1 MYGFLLDQSYI
12 NLFILVIIVSI
23 VMFLWRK
30 LIILEG
36 NFFVLEK
43 RVNLIKKDAREDCIA
58 KNIDKADII
67 MNEIFKDYSPSNACK
82 QSVCGTADDDVCR
95 PQNGGAGD
103 ISIDEN
109 MVQFISKKSA
119 RPLEKVR
126 SGLGDCGE
134 DDDDDCDSGSG
145 SGAIITFAN
154 GGNIDIDVS
163 GAADADAGAADG
175 DAGDVTDIDK
185 MEALATLASLATTI
199 GSGEEYENKAC
210 IELID
215 AADAADAETDNMSVC
230 SEITFTTDDKKSEKT
245 LMKKY
250 SKMSLD
256 KLKEVCGSF
265 NINSEGTRN
274 QLIARIIEAKK

>member
-43 RVNLIKKDAREDCIA
+43 RVNLIKRDTREDCIA
-58 KNIDKADII
+58 KNIGKADII
-67 MNEIFKDYSPSNACK
+67 MNEIFKDFAPSNACK
-82 QSVCGTADDDVCR
+82 QSVCGTADDDVCY

-134 DDDDDCDSGSG
+134 EDGDGGDSGDG
-145 SGAIITFAN
+145 EAIITFAN
-154 GGNIDIDVS
+154 GGNIDIDVL
-163 GAADADAGAADG
+163 GADG
-175 DAGDVTDIDK
+175 DADAADIDK
-185 MEALATLASLATTI
+185 MVALATLATLETTI
-199 GSGEEYENKAC
+199 GSSEEYENRAH
-210 IELID
+210 IELIDAVD
-215 AADAADAETDNMSVC
+215 AADAADADNMSVC
-230 SEITFTTDDKKSEKT
+230 SEITFTTDDKKGEKT

>member
-43 RVNLIKKDAREDCIA
+43 RVNLIKRDTREDCIA
-58 KNIDKADII
+58 KNIGKADII
-67 MNEIFKDYSPSNACK
+67 MNEIFKDFAPSNACK
-82 QSVCGTADDDVCR
+82 QSVCGTADDDVCY

-134 DDDDDCDSGSG
+134 EDGDSGDSG
-145 SGAIITFAN
+145 DGEAIITFAN

-163 GAADADAGAADG
+163 GADGDADAA
-175 DAGDVTDIDK
+175 DIDK
-185 MEALATLASLATTI
+185 MVALATLATLETTI
-199 GSGEEYENKAC
+199 GSSEEYENRAH
-210 IELID
+210 IELIDAVD
-215 AADAADAETDNMSVC
+215 AADAADADNMSVC
-230 SEITFTTDDKKSEKT
+230 SEITFTTDDKKGEKT

>member
-43 RVNLIKKDAREDCIA
+43 RVNLIKRDTREDCIA
-58 KNIDKADII
+58 KNIGKADII
-67 MNEIFKDYSPSNACK
+67 MNEIFKDFAPSNACK
-82 QSVCGTADDDVCR
+82 QSVCGTADDDVCY

-134 DDDDDCDSGSG
+134 EDGDSGDG
-145 SGAIITFAN
+145 EAIITFAN

-163 GAADADAGAADG
+163 GADADADDADADAA
-175 DAGDVTDIDK
+175 DIDK
-185 MEALATLASLATTI
+185 MVALATTI
-199 GSGEEYENKAC
+199 GSSEEYENRAH

-215 AADAADAETDNMSVC
+215 AADADLTADIADIADADNMSVC
-230 SEITFTTDDKKSEKT
+230 SEITFTTDDKKGEKT

>member
-43 RVNLIKKDAREDCIA
+43 RVNLIKRDTREDCIA
-58 KNIDKADII
+58 KNIGKADII
-67 MNEIFKDYSPSNACK
+67 MNEIFKDFAPSNACK
-82 QSVCGTADDDVCR
+82 QSVCGTADDDVCY

-126 SGLGDCGE
+126 SGLGDCGDGE
-134 DDDDDCDSGSG
+134 
-145 SGAIITFAN
+145 AIITFAN

-163 GAADADAGAADG
+163 GADAADYADAGDAA
-175 DAGDVTDIDK
+175 DIDK
-185 MEALATLASLATTI
+185 MVALAT
-199 GSGEEYENKAC
+199 GEEYENRAH
-210 IELID
+210 IELIDAVD
-215 AADAADAETDNMSVC
+215 AADAADAADADLTADADLADNMSVC
-230 SEITFTTDDKKSEKT
+230 SEITFTTDDKKGEKT

>member
-43 RVNLIKKDAREDCIA
+43 RVNLIKRDTREDCIA
-58 KNIDKADII
+58 KNIGKADII
-67 MNEIFKDYSPSNACK
+67 MNEIFKDFAPSNACK
-82 QSVCGTADDDVCR
+82 QSVCGTADDDVCY

-126 SGLGDCGE
+126 SGLGDCG
-134 DDDDDCDSGSG
+134 DSGDSG
-145 SGAIITFAN
+145 DSEAIITFAN

-163 GAADADAGAADG
+163 GADAADYADADAA
-175 DAGDVTDIDK
+175 DIDK
-185 MEALATLASLATTI
+185 MVALATLETTI
-199 GSGEEYENKAC
+199 GSGEEYENRAH
-210 IELID
+210 IELIDAVD
-215 AADAADAETDNMSVC
+215 AADAADAADADLTADADNMSVC
-230 SEITFTTDDKKSEKT
+230 SEITFTTDDKKGEKT

>member
-43 RVNLIKKDAREDCIA
+43 RVNLIKRDTREDCIA
-58 KNIDKADII
+58 KNIGKADII
-67 MNEIFKDYSPSNACK
+67 MNEIFKDFAPSNACK
-82 QSVCGTADDDVCR
+82 QSVCGTADDDVCY
-95 PQNGGAGD
+95 PQNGGTGD

-126 SGLGDCGE
+126 SGLGDGDGGE
-134 DDDDDCDSGSG
+134 
-145 SGAIITFAN
+145 AIITFAN

-163 GAADADAGAADG
+163 RGDAADYADADDAA
-175 DAGDVTDIDK
+175 DIDK
-185 MEALATLASLATTI
+185 MVALATLETTI
-199 GSGEEYENKAC
+199 GSGEEYENRAH
-210 IELID
+210 IELIDAVD
-215 AADAADAETDNMSVC
+215 AADAADAADADLAADADNMSVC
-230 SEITFTTDDKKSEKT
+230 SEITFTTDDKKGEKT

>member
-43 RVNLIKKDAREDCIA
+43 RVNLIKRDTREDCIA
-58 KNIDKADII
+58 KNIGKADII
-67 MNEIFKDYSPSNACK
+67 MNDIFKDFAPSNACK
-82 QSVCGTADDDVCR
+82 QSVCGTADDDVCY

-126 SGLGDCGE
+126 SGLGDCG
-134 DDDDDCDSGSG
+134 DSE
-145 SGAIITFAN
+145 AIITFAN

-163 GAADADAGAADG
+163 GGDDDADADAA
-175 DAGDVTDIDK
+175 DIDK
-185 MEALATLASLATTI
+185 MVALATTI
-199 GSGEEYENKAC
+199 GSGEEYENRAH
-210 IELID
+210 IELIDAVD
-215 AADAADAETDNMSVC
+215 AADAADADNMSVC
-230 SEITFTTDDKKSEKT
+230 SEITFTTDDKKGEKT

>member
-43 RVNLIKKDAREDCIA
+43 RVNLIKRDTREDCIA
-58 KNIDKADII
+58 KNIGKADII
-67 MNEIFKDYSPSNACK
+67 MNEIFKDFAPSNACK
-82 QSVCGTADDDVCR
+82 QSVCGTADDDVCY

-134 DDDDDCDSGSG
+134 EDGDSGDG
-145 SGAIITFAN
+145 EAIITFAN

-163 GAADADAGAADG
+163 GAGADDADADAAD
-175 DAGDVTDIDK
+175 
-185 MEALATLASLATTI
+185 ALAALATTI
-199 GSGEEYENKAC
+199 GSGEEYENRAH

-215 AADAADAETDNMSVC
+215 AVDAADTADADNMSVC
-230 SEITFTTDDKKSEKT
+230 SEITFTTDDKKGEKT

>member
-43 RVNLIKKDAREDCIA
+43 RVNLIKRDTREDCIA
-58 KNIDKADII
+58 KNIGKADII
-67 MNEIFKDYSPSNACK
+67 MNEIFKDFAPSNACK
-82 QSVCGTADDDVCR
+82 QSVCGTADDDVCY

-126 SGLGDCGE
+126 SGLGDCG
-134 DDDDDCDSGSG
+134 DSE
-145 SGAIITFAN
+145 AIITFAN
-154 GGNIDIDVS
+154 GGNIDIDVL
-163 GAADADAGAADG
+163 GADG
-175 DAGDVTDIDK
+175 DADAADIDK
-185 MEALATLASLATTI
+185 MVALATLATLETTI
-199 GSGEEYENKAC
+199 GSSEEYENRAH
-210 IELID
+210 IELIDAVD
-215 AADAADAETDNMSVC
+215 AADAADAADADLTADADLADNMSVC
-230 SEITFTTDDKKSEKT
+230 SEITFTTDDKKGEKT

>member
-43 RVNLIKKDAREDCIA
+43 RVNLIKRDTREDCIA
-58 KNIDKADII
+58 KNIGKADII
-67 MNEIFKDYSPSNACK
+67 MNEIFKDFAPSNACK
-82 QSVCGTADDDVCR
+82 QSVCGTADDDVCY
-95 PQNGGAGD
+95 PQNGGTGD

-134 DDDDDCDSGSG
+134 EDDDDCDSG

-163 GAADADAGAADG
+163 GA
-175 DAGDVTDIDK
+175 DAGDADDAADIDK
-185 MEALATLASLATTI
+185 MVALAALAT
-199 GSGEEYENKAC
+199 GEEYENRSH
-210 IELID
+210 IELIDAVD
-215 AADAADAETDNMSVC
+215 AADAADAADLTADLAADADLTDNMSVC
-230 SEITFTTDDKKSEKT
+230 SEITFTTDDKKGEKT

-274 QLIARIIEAKK
+274 QLITRIIEAKK

>member
-43 RVNLIKKDAREDCIA
+43 RVNLIKRDTREDCIA
-58 KNIDKADII
+58 KNIGKADII
-67 MNEIFKDYSPSNACK
+67 MNEIFKDFAPSNACK
-82 QSVCGTADDDVCR
+82 QSVCGTADDDVCY

-126 SGLGDCGE
+126 SGLGDCG
-134 DDDDDCDSGSG
+134 DSGDSG
-145 SGAIITFAN
+145 DSEAIITFAN

-163 GAADADAGAADG
+163 GA
-175 DAGDVTDIDK
+175 DAGDADDAADIDK
-185 MEALATLASLATTI
+185 MVALAALAT
-199 GSGEEYENKAC
+199 GEEYENRSH
-210 IELID
+210 IELIDAVD
-215 AADAADAETDNMSVC
+215 AADAADAADLTADLAADADNMSVC
-230 SEITFTTDDKKSEKT
+230 SEITFTTDDKKGEKT

>member
-43 RVNLIKKDAREDCIA
+43 RVNLIKRDTREDCIA
-58 KNIDKADII
+58 KNIGKADII
-67 MNEIFKDYSPSNACK
+67 MNEIFKDFAPSNACK
-82 QSVCGTADDDVCR
+82 QSVCGTADDDVCY

-134 DDDDDCDSGSG
+134 EDGDSGDG
-145 SGAIITFAN
+145 GDGEAIITFAN

-163 GAADADAGAADG
+163 GADGDADAA
-175 DAGDVTDIDK
+175 DIDK
-185 MEALATLASLATTI
+185 MVALATLATLETTI
-199 GSGEEYENKAC
+199 GSSEEYENRAH
-210 IELID
+210 IELIDAVD
-215 AADAADAETDNMSVC
+215 AADAADADNMSVC
-230 SEITFTTDDKKSEKT
+230 SEITFTTDDKKGEKT

>member
-134 DDDDDCDSGSG
+134 EDDDDCDSG

-175 DAGDVTDIDK
+175 DAA
-185 MEALATLASLATTI
+185 EALASLATTI

>member
-43 RVNLIKKDAREDCIA
+43 RVNLIKRDTREDCIA
-58 KNIDKADII
+58 KNIGKADII
-67 MNEIFKDYSPSNACK
+67 MNEIFKDFAPSNACK
-82 QSVCGTADDDVCR
+82 QSVCGTADDDVCY

-134 DDDDDCDSGSG
+134 EDGDSGDSG
-145 SGAIITFAN
+145 DSEAIITFAN

-163 GAADADAGAADG
+163 GADGDADAA
-175 DAGDVTDIDK
+175 DIDK
-185 MEALATLASLATTI
+185 MVALATLATLETTI
-199 GSGEEYENKAC
+199 GSSEEYENRAH
-210 IELID
+210 IELIDAVD
-215 AADAADAETDNMSVC
+215 AADAADADNMSVC
-230 SEITFTTDDKKSEKT
+230 SEITFTTDDKKGEKT

>member
-43 RVNLIKKDAREDCIA
+43 RVNLIKRDTREDCIA
-58 KNIDKADII
+58 KNIGKADII
-67 MNEIFKDYSPSNACK
+67 MNEIFKDFAPSNACK
-82 QSVCGTADDDVCR
+82 QSVCGTADDDVCY
-95 PQNGGAGD
+95 PQNGGTGD

-126 SGLGDCGE
+126 SGLGDCDGGE
-134 DDDDDCDSGSG
+134 
-145 SGAIITFAN
+145 AIITFAN

-163 GAADADAGAADG
+163 GADAADYADADDAA
-175 DAGDVTDIDK
+175 DIDK
-185 MEALATLASLATTI
+185 MVALATLETTI
-199 GSGEEYENKAC
+199 GSGEEYENRAH
-210 IELID
+210 IELIDAVD
-215 AADAADAETDNMSVC
+215 AADAADAADADLAADADNMSVC
-230 SEITFTTDDKKSEKT
+230 SEITFTTDDKKGEKT

>member
-43 RVNLIKKDAREDCIA
+43 RVNLIKRDTREDCIA
-58 KNIDKADII
+58 KNIGKADII
-67 MNEIFKDYSPSNACK
+67 MNEIFKDFAPSNACK
-82 QSVCGTADDDVCR
+82 QSVCGTADDDVCY

-126 SGLGDCGE
+126 SGLGDCG
-134 DDDDDCDSGSG
+134 DSGDSE
-145 SGAIITFAN
+145 AIITFAN

-163 GAADADAGAADG
+163 GGDDDADADADAA
-175 DAGDVTDIDK
+175 DIDK
-185 MEALATLASLATTI
+185 MVALATTI
-199 GSGEEYENKAC
+199 GSGEEYENRAH
-210 IELID
+210 IELIDAVD
-215 AADAADAETDNMSVC
+215 AADAADADNMSVC
-230 SEITFTTDDKKSEKT
+230 SEITFTTDDKKGEKT

>member
-43 RVNLIKKDAREDCIA
+43 RVNLIKRDTREDCIA
-58 KNIDKADII
+58 KNIGKADII
-67 MNEIFKDYSPSNACK
+67 MNEIFKDFAPSNACK
-82 QSVCGTADDDVCR
+82 QSVCGTADDDVCY

-134 DDDDDCDSGSG
+134 EDGDSGDSG
-145 SGAIITFAN
+145 DGEAIITFAN

-163 GAADADAGAADG
+163 GADAADDDDAADAAD
-175 DAGDVTDIDK
+175 
-185 MEALATLASLATTI
+185 ALAALATTI
-199 GSGEEYENKAC
+199 GSGEEYENRAH
-210 IELID
+210 IELIDAVD
-215 AADAADAETDNMSVC
+215 AADAADADNMSVC
-230 SEITFTTDDKKSEKT
+230 SEITFTTDDKKGEKT

>member
-43 RVNLIKKDAREDCIA
+43 RVNLIKRDTREDCIA
-58 KNIDKADII
+58 KNIGKADII
-67 MNEIFKDYSPSNACK
+67 MNEIFKDFAPSNACK
-82 QSVCGTADDDVCR
+82 QSVCGTADDDVCY

-134 DDDDDCDSGSG
+134 EDGDSGDSG
-145 SGAIITFAN
+145 DSEAIITFAN
-154 GGNIDIDVS
+154 GGNIDIDVL
-163 GAADADAGAADG
+163 GADG
-175 DAGDVTDIDK
+175 DADAADIDK
-185 MEALATLASLATTI
+185 MVALATLATLETTI
-199 GSGEEYENKAC
+199 GSSEEYENRAH
-210 IELID
+210 IELIDAVD
-215 AADAADAETDNMSVC
+215 AADAADADNMSVC
-230 SEITFTTDDKKSEKT
+230 SEITFTTDDKKGEKT